1 MRELIDVG
9 DAVKIVNS
17 NFPDGVIKRTIID
30 FLRSMPVIE
39 QRQVAV
45 WIHEES
51 GGFMLPMCH
60 CSACETYVQQESKFC
75 PVCGAEMK
83 NAAQT

>member
-9 DAVKIVNS
+9 DAVKIANS
-17 NFPDGVIKRTIID
+17 NFQSDVIKRAIVD
-30 FLRSMPVIE
+30 FLRTMPVIE
-39 QRQVAV
+39 QRQVGV

-51 GGFMLPMCH
+51 GGFLLPMCH
-60 CSACETYVQQESKFC
+60 CSVCETYVQQESKFR
-75 PVCGAEMK
+75 PICGAEMK